1 MIRSSVTSVPALIS
15 TKHLCQGFQ
24 MAFAFKDSHWHT
36 GNLICR
42 IVLFLFSV
50 RSDFRLSGSF
60 LEYMLENRKFF
71 FLVRFHW
78 GLGEVFD
85 ALILRGDGRLRKVK
99 HKRLPHKRKDREQTN
114 QLLKMLNCKTA
125 TGDWLSKGRVQK
137 MKSMVF
143 CQTPL
148 RLKKIPTFFWGES
161 KTTNGWNKFDT
172 WSHFQKK

>member
-1 MIRSSVTSVPALIS
+1 MIRSSVTSFNIQHISFPFAL
-15 TKHLCQGFQ
+15 
-24 MAFAFKDSHWHT
+24 KDWHWQI
-36 GNLICR
+36 GNQ
-42 IVLFLFSV
+42 S
-50 RSDFRLSGSF
+50 SF
-60 LEYMLENRKFF
+60 VVYIGHSLNMLENWKFF
-71 FLVRFHW
+71 FLVKFRW

-125 TGDWLSKGRVQK
+125 TGDWLTKGRVQK
-137 MKSMVF
+137 MKSRVF